1 MPVWEIM
8 AIMAVV
14 TAVALAIDPE
24 LLMRVSVLTGSG
36 SFVAILILKAATK
49 GAAATGWGGSAVLV
63 WLMSWVM
70 LFIGAASLPES
81 TSPPAPPRVASQQ
94 EVRRAIESE
103 LGSSNRDR
111 RRLPIFAA
119 RDTVTVTWSIN
130 DNLTTGMTSY
140 GAREDVYE
148 ILKVLAE
155 SGLQYERVILRGT
168 FSLVDQFGNSR
179 EGTVVQA
186 HYTRDIIDQIN
197 WDGFRSDNVYNI
209 AESAQINPELR

>member
-81 TSPPAPPRVASQQ
+81 TSSSTPAATGQTEVESASVGGEWWEGGTLFQADIREWRQ
-94 EVRRAIESE
+94 AT
-103 LGSSNRDR
+103 SSNRVATAAALAYGVLESRGLDLQALGGPDGLR
-111 RRLPIFAA
+111 PYADDLVYCISDGTAMDGEAIERLE
-119 RDTVTVTWSIN
+119 V
-130 DNLTTGMTSY
+130 
-140 GAREDVYE
+140 REITAMCIVQMGD
-148 ILKVLAE
+148 AW
-155 SGLQYERVILRGT
+155 GG
-168 FSLVDQFGNSR
+168 SR
-179 EGTVVQA
+179 
-186 HYTRDIIDQIN
+186 
-197 WDGFRSDNVYNI
+197 
-209 AESAQINPELR
+209 